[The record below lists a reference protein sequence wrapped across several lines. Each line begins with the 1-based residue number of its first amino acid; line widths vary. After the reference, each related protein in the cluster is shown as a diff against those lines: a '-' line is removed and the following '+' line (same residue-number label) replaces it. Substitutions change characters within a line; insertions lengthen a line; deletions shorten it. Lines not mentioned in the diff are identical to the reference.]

1 MKKTFVLVVAIVLII
16 SLTVFT
22 IITINA
28 GKKYDIVNANG
39 DVIKQSDMTR
49 ALASSAKLLRDDH
62 DTVLATVNGEQ
73 ITAYNVNLERT
84 ILTFNDYEE
93 IYSEEDVIR
102 MLVRDA
108 VIKQK
113 AKELGYVYSE
123 SEKDN
128 RAEEDLDADKSEI
141 LNESDEYY
149 ISFSGLDRN
158 EYIEMKNTAYE
169 KSMTMT
175 RFYELIIDD
184 LAAGKLGLNSEEA
197 KELYERLEEAK
208 NIKGNSKPYSEC
220 LSELKDLY
228 IEKLVDEAEVVIYE
242 DKLN

>member
-39 DVIKQSDMTR
+39 AVIKQSDMTR

-93 IYSEEDVIR
+93 IYSEEDVIQ

-108 VIKQK
+108 VI
-113 AKELGYVYSE
+113 
-123 SEKDN
+123 
-128 RAEEDLDADKSEI
+128 
-141 LNESDEYY
+141 
-149 ISFSGLDRN
+149 
-158 EYIEMKNTAYE
+158 
-169 KSMTMT
+169 
-175 RFYELIIDD
+175 
-184 LAAGKLGLNSEEA
+184 
-197 KELYERLEEAK
+197 
-208 NIKGNSKPYSEC
+208 
-220 LSELKDLY
+220 
-228 IEKLVDEAEVVIYE
+228 
-242 DKLN
+242 